1 VTDLNVAWLLIR
13 GSGLVAFALLAAS
26 SVWGLLLSGN
36 VLGRTVG
43 AKALTWIHEAL
54 AIGAVLATGLH
65 LAFLVGDNYFHYGL
79 RELLLPGASTYR
91 PLAVAWGV
99 VAFYAL
105 FVVTAS
111 FYVRPLIGH
120 NLWRAIHFLS
130 FGTFLAAA
138 AHGITAGAD
147 TTNPAVLALYATTI
161 TSVVLLVGL
170 RVASE
175 APSEAPAPRRPTP
188 AQTVPP
194 RS

>member
-1 VTDLNVAWLLIR
+1 MTDLNVAWLLIR

-36 VLGRTVG
+36 TLDKAVST
-43 AKALTWIHEAL
+43 KALTWIHEAL

-105 FVVTAS
+105 FVVAAS

-138 AHGITAGAD
+138 ARGITAGAD
-147 TTNPAVLALYATTI
+147 TTNPAVLALYATSI

-175 APSEAPAPRRPTP
+175 ARGEASAPRRPTP
-188 AQTVPP
+188 TPTVP
-194 RS
+194 RRL